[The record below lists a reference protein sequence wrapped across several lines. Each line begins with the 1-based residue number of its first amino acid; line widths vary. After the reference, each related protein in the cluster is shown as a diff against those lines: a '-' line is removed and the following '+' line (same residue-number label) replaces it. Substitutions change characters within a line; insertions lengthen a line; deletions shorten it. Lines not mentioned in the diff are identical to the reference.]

1 MKILCIDGGGIRGVF
16 AVSILKALEEE
27 LNLQAGDYFDMIAGT
42 STGSIIAASLILKKD
57 MSEVLKGYESF
68 GKKYL

>member
-27 LNLQAGDYFDMIAGT
+27 LKQPAGDYFDIIAGT
-42 STGSIIAASLILKKD
+42 STGSIIASSLIMKK
-57 MSEVLKGYESF
+57 V
-68 GKKYL
+68 